1 MTPYHVAYLRA
12 LERAMQAAGTTQ
24 DEVATAAGV
33 HRTSLNRWL
42 RGHTTPKKRSLRSL
56 EAGARSLGL
65 EVRITRR
72 RRRPRR
78 G

>member
-12 LERAMQAAGTTQ
+12 LDRAIADAGLTQ

-33 HRTSLNRWL
+33 PRESLNRWL
-42 RGHTTPKKRSLRSL
+42 RGHRQPTRRSLRSL

-72 RRRPRR
+72 RRRAR